1 MARPR
6 KYTEAATERRKG
18 LYIMAPTRE
27 RLNAYKERLSLRLAK
42 PVSQDDAI
50 NLLLDHAETEP
61 APAVQA

>member
-6 KYTEAATERRKG
+6 KYTQAAAERRRG

-27 RLNAYKERLSLRLAK
+27 RLNKYKERLSLRLDK
-42 PVSQDDAI
+42 PLSQDDAI
-50 NLLLDHAETEP
+50 NHLLDSADTEP